1 MWSGG
6 PDDTFV
12 CFSLHKIGNKIVTTA
27 GRAQK
32 EQHSRH
38 SFSLGDSGW
47 LVIVRTH
54 KK

>member
-1 MWSGG
+1 MIRR
-6 PDDTFV
+6 PQNY
-12 CFSLHKIGNKIVTTA
+12 FSHEVSVKIVITA

-38 SFSLGDSGW
+38 SFSFGDSGW

-54 KK
+54 KR